1 MQRALR
7 ACWRANTAT
16 WRVPFTAELGQQHVF
31 PFSTAPKQT
40 VLNKTRKNIRKSG
53 KHLGEKAEQLL
64 EKVVN
69 LEENAPPV
77 RPPPSPSPPPQ
88 KKQKPSAEK
97 KKIHLPY

>member
-1 MQRALR
+1 MQRALN
-7 ACWRANTAT
+7 ACWRGKIAA
-16 WRVPFTAELGQQHVF
+16 WQAPFTAALGQQF
-31 PFSTAPKQT
+31 FSSAPEQT

-77 RPPPSPSPPPQ
+77 TPPSPPPQ
-88 KKQKPSAEK
+88 KKKPAAEK